1 MRMVAI
7 VNLSQLHQAF
17 SFGFGFRR
25 NAVIVAFSISF
36 SFQKKI
42 SNENFKKIFIIFE
55 FFWQKLSKTASKN
68 KRVERNSVVD

>member
-1 MRMVAI
+1 MFDVKKSIYSFLQNYENGSHRKFITV
-7 VNLSQLHQAF
+7 

-36 SFQKKI
+36 SLSFQKKI

-55 FFWQKLSKTASKN
+55 FF
-68 KRVERNSVVD
+68 